1 MAFLVF
7 WIMCGIATSMI
18 FKTKG
23 QNTVAGFF
31 LGALLGPF
39 GILFALFWSKNEGE
53 IEQRAITSGSLRKCP
68 DCAEMI
74 KVEARKCR
82 FCHAEFQPI
91 NARDLANQTTKSR
104 VPGHSPKCGC
114 KRCYVK
120 T

>member
-18 FKTKG
+18 FNTKG
-23 QNTVAGFF
+23 KNAVAGFF

-53 IEQRAITSGSLRKCP
+53 IEQRAVRSGSLRKCP

-74 KVEARKCR
+74 KVETRKCR
-82 FCHAEFQPI
+82 FCNAELQPI
-91 NARDLANQTTKSR
+91 SMQLAKARVQ
-104 VPGHSPKCGC
+104 GHSPKCGC

-120 T
+120 S

>member
-1 MAFLVF
+1 MEILVF

-23 QNTVAGFF
+23 QNPVAGFF
-31 LGALLGPF
+31 LGAILGPF
-39 GILFALFWSKNEGE
+39 GILFALIWSKNEGE

-68 DCAEMI
+68 DCAEMV

-82 FCHAEFQPI
+82 FCAAELQPI
-91 NARDLANQTTKSR
+91 AVRDLAGQNMAPR

-120 T
+120 R